1 MPVSIAVL
9 VEPDLT
15 GDESLAERAYR
26 DIRRL
31 IVTLEL
37 APGAVIS
44 EPDLQD
50 RLGMGRTP
58 IREAL
63 RRLANEHLVEVYPRR
78 GMFVAALDPRD
89 LTAISEL
96 REELEPFAARLAA
109 ARRTDAD
116 LDVIDAL
123 LDAMAATGARPDMR
137 DLIELDQRVHHHVY
151 LCAHNDY
158 LRGVL
163 EQHYMHA
170 LRIWFLALDKVTHLP
185 EAMDENRDLLL
196 AIRDGDADRAAA
208 IMTSHVEGFEA
219 DVRRAI

>member
-1 MPVSIAVL
+1 ML

-37 APGAVIS
+37 PPGSVIS
-44 EPDLQD
+44 EPELQD

-63 RRLANEHLVEVYPRR
+63 RTLANDRLIDVYPRR
-78 GMFVAALDPRD
+78 GMFVAAIDTRD
-89 LTAISEL
+89 LSAISEV
-96 REELEPFAARLAA
+96 REQLEPFAARLAA
-109 ARRTDAD
+109 ERRNEED
-116 LDVIDAL
+116 LAVIAELLAAIDAS
-123 LDAMAATGARPDMR
+123 AKAPDVR
-137 DLIELDQRVHHHVY
+137 DLIELDQRIHHHVY
-151 LCAHNDY
+151 RCAHNEF
-158 LRGVL
+158 LQAVL

-170 LRIWFLALDKVTHLP
+170 LRIWFLALDKVTHLKQ
-185 EAMDENRDLLL
+185 AIAENRQLLI
-196 AIRDGDADRAAA
+196 AVRDGEPERAAS
-208 IMTSHVEGFEA
+208 IMSSHVEGFEA

>member
-1 MPVSIAVL
+1 MSVSVAVL
-9 VEPDLT
+9 IEPDLT

-26 DIRRL
+26 DIRRH

-44 EPDLQD
+44 EPDLQE

-78 GMFVAALDPRD
+78 GMFVAALDTRD

-109 ARRTDAD
+109 SRRTDDDVA
-116 LDVIDAL
+116 VIDAL
-123 LDAMAATGARPDMR
+123 LDAMAATGSDPDMR

-151 LCAHNDY
+151 RCAHNEY

-170 LRIWFLALDKVTHLP
+170 LRIWFLALDKVTHLHQ
-185 EAMDENRDLLL
+185 AMAENRDLLL
-196 AIRDGDADRAAA
+196 AIRAGDAESAAT
-208 IMTSHVEGFEA
+208 IMSSHVAGFEA

>member
-1 MPVSIAVL
+1 VSIAVL

-44 EPDLQD
+44 EPDLQE

-78 GMFVAALDPRD
+78 GMFVAALDTRD

-109 ARRTDAD
+109 ERRTNEDIE
-116 LDVIDAL
+116 VIEAL
-123 LDAMAATGARPDMR
+123 LDAMTATGHSPDMR

-151 LCAHNDY
+151 RCAHNEY
-158 LRGVL
+158 LRAVL

-170 LRIWFLALDKVTHLP
+170 LRIWFLALDKVTHLHQ
-185 EAMDENRDLLL
+185 AMAENRDLLV
-196 AIRDGDADRAAA
+196 AIRDGDAALAAS
-208 IMTSHVEGFEA
+208 IMSSHVAGFEA

>member
-1 MPVSIAVL
+1 VSVAVL

-78 GMFVAALDPRD
+78 GMFVAALDTRD

-109 ARRTDAD
+109 SRRTDED
-116 LDVIDAL
+116 LAVIDAL
-123 LDAMAATGARPDMR
+123 LDAMAATGSAPDMR

-151 LCAHNDY
+151 RCAHNEY
-158 LRGVL
+158 LSGVL

-170 LRIWFLALDKVTHLP
+170 LRIWFLALDKVTHLHQ
-185 EAMDENRDLLL
+185 AMAENRALLL
-196 AIRDGDADRAAA
+196 AIRDGDAERAAS
-208 IMTSHVEGFEA
+208 IMSSHVAGFEA

>member
-1 MPVSIAVL
+1 MTAALL

-26 DIRRL
+26 DIRRM

-44 EPDLQD
+44 EPDLQET
-50 RLGMGRTP
+50 LGMGRTP

-63 RRLANEHLVEVYPRR
+63 RRLATEYLVDVYPRR

-89 LTAISEL
+89 LSAISEL

-109 ARRTDAD
+109 ERRTDDD
-116 LDVIDAL
+116 LRVIDDL
-123 LDAMAATGARPDMR
+123 LEAMTATGDAPDMR

-151 LCAHNDY
+151 RCAHNEY
-158 LRGVL
+158 LRTVL

-170 LRIWFLALDKVTHLP
+170 LRIWFLALDKVTHLHQ
-185 EAMDENRDLLL
+185 AMAENRDVLL
-196 AIRDGDADRAAA
+196 AIRDGDADRAAS
-208 IMTSHVEGFEA
+208 IMSSHVEGFEA

>member
-1 MPVSIAVL
+1 MTTALL

-15 GDESLAERAYR
+15 GDESLSERAYR

-44 EPDLQD
+44 EPDLQYQ
-50 RLGMGRTP
+50 LGMGRTP

-78 GMFVAALDPRD
+78 GMFVAALDTRD
-89 LTAISEL
+89 LAAISEL

-109 ARRTDAD
+109 ERRNDEDIA
-116 LDVIDAL
+116 VIDDL
-123 LDAMAATGARPDMR
+123 LGAIATSLKHPDVR

-151 LCAHNDY
+151 RCSHNEY
-158 LRGVL
+158 LQAVL

-170 LRIWFLALDKVTHLP
+170 LRIWFLALDKVTHLKQ
-185 EAMDENRDLLL
+185 AMLENRDLLQ
-196 AIRDGDADRAAA
+196 AIKSGDTTKAAS
-208 IMTSHVEGFEA
+208 IMSSHVEGFEA
-219 DVRRAI
+219 DVRRSI

>member
-1 MPVSIAVL
+1 VSVAVL

-44 EPDLQD
+44 EPDLQE

-78 GMFVAALDPRD
+78 GMFVAALDTRD

-109 ARRTDAD
+109 ARRTDEDVA
-116 LDVIDAL
+116 VIDAL
-123 LDAMAATGARPDMR
+123 LDAMAATGSDPDVR

-151 LCAHNDY
+151 RCAHNEY
-158 LRGVL
+158 LLGVL

-170 LRIWFLALDKVTHLP
+170 LRIWFLALDKVTHLHQ
-185 EAMDENRDLLL
+185 AMAENRDLLL
-196 AIRDGDADRAAA
+196 AIRDGDAERAAS
-208 IMTSHVEGFEA
+208 IMSSHVAGFEA

>member
-1 MPVSIAVL
+1 VTTALL

-15 GDESLAERAYR
+15 GDESLSERAYR

-37 APGAVIS
+37 APGAVII

-50 RLGMGRTP
+50 QLGMGRTP

-78 GMFVAALDPRD
+78 GMFVAALDTRD
-89 LTAISEL
+89 LAAISEL

-109 ARRTDAD
+109 QRRNDDDIA
-116 LDVIDAL
+116 VIDDLLADIAL
-123 LDAMAATGARPDMR
+123 SLKHPDVR
-137 DLIELDQRVHHHVY
+137 ALIELDQHVHHHVY
-151 LCAHNDY
+151 RCSHNEY
-158 LRGVL
+158 LQAVL

-170 LRIWFLALDKVTHLP
+170 LRIWFLALDKVTHLKQ
-185 EAMDENRDLLL
+185 AMIENRDLLL
-196 AIRDGDADRAAA
+196 AIKNGSPDEAAS
-208 IMTSHVEGFEA
+208 IMSSHVEGFEA
-219 DVRRAI
+219 DVRRSI

>member
-1 MPVSIAVL
+1 MSVTVAML

-37 APGAVIS
+37 PPGAVIS
-44 EPDLQD
+44 EPDLQAQ
-50 RLGMGRTP
+50 LGVGRTP
-58 IREAL
+58 VREAL
-63 RRLANEHLVEVYPRR
+63 HRLANEHLVDVYPRR
-78 GMFVAALDPRD
+78 GMFVAALDTRD

-109 ARRTDAD
+109 ERRTEED
-116 LDVIDAL
+116 LAVIDAL
-123 LDAMAATGARPDMR
+123 LDAMAATGDDPDMR

-151 LCAHNDY
+151 RCAHNEY
-158 LRGVL
+158 VQAVL

-170 LRIWFLALDKVTHLP
+170 LRIWFVALDKVTHLHQ
-185 EAMDENRDLLL
+185 AMAENRDILL
-196 AIRDGDADRAAA
+196 AIRDGDADAAAA
-208 IMTSHVEGFEA
+208 IMSTHVEGFEA
-219 DVRRAI
+219 DVRRSI

>member
-1 MPVSIAVL
+1 MTAAML

-37 APGAVIS
+37 PPGSVIS

-63 RRLANEHLVEVYPRR
+63 RTLANDRLIDVYPRR
-78 GMFVAALDPRD
+78 GMFVAAIDTRD
-89 LTAISEL
+89 LSAISEV
-96 REELEPFAARLAA
+96 REQLEPFAARLAA
-109 ARRTDAD
+109 VRRNEED
-116 LDVIDAL
+116 LAVIAELLAAIDAS
-123 LDAMAATGARPDMR
+123 AKAPDVR
-137 DLIELDQRVHHHVY
+137 DLIELDQRIHHHVY
-151 LCAHNDY
+151 RCAHNEF
-158 LRGVL
+158 LQAVL

-170 LRIWFLALDKVTHLP
+170 LRIWFLALDKVTHLKQ
-185 EAMDENRDLLL
+185 AIAENRQLLI
-196 AIRDGDADRAAA
+196 AVRDGEPERAAS
-208 IMTSHVEGFEA
+208 IMSSHVEGFEA

>member
-1 MPVSIAVL
+1 VTAAVL
-9 VEPDLT
+9 IEPDLT

-31 IVTLEL
+31 IVTLDL
-37 APGAVIS
+37 APGSVIS
-44 EPDLQD
+44 EPELQE

-78 GMFVAALDPRD
+78 GMFVAALDTRD
-89 LTAISEL
+89 LTSISEL

-109 ARRTDAD
+109 ARRNEEDIE
-116 LDVIDAL
+116 VIDVL
-123 LDAMAATGARPDMR
+123 LDAIAATGNTPDMR

-151 LCAHNDY
+151 RCAHNEY
-158 LRGVL
+158 VRAVL

-170 LRIWFLALDKVTHLP
+170 LRIWFLALDRVTHLHQ
-185 EAMDENRDLLL
+185 AMEENRDLLV
-196 AIRDGDADRAAA
+196 AIREGDAERAGT
-208 IMTSHVEGFEA
+208 IMSSHVEGFEA